1 MPMANKFDATIQE
14 AIDLFAAADYDRGV
28 ECLYDL
34 ASDWKTAGLDG
45 QSFAD
50 LCKYIE
56 DEAEQKSNDPLMRE
70 QIRAA
75 MHRERGRQG
84 RVILPASGIGGDHAT
99 H

>member
-1 MPMANKFDATIQE
+1 MPLANKFDAAMQE
-14 AIDLFAAADYDRGV
+14 AIDLFAAGNYDRGV
-28 ECLYDL
+28 ECLYDM
-34 ASDWKTAGLDG
+34 ASDWKTAGFDG

-56 DEAEQKSNDPLMRE
+56 DEAAHKSGDPLMRE

-75 MHRERGRQG
+75 MHRAREEQG
-84 RVILPASGIGGDHAT
+84 RVILSAGVGGEHGT